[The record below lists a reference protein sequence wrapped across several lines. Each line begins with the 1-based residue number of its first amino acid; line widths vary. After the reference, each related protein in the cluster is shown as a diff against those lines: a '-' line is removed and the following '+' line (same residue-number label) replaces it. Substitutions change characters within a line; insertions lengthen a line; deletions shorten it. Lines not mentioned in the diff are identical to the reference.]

1 MELADRIVYLEKGE
15 IKGIYTPEEFRQLSE
30 QERERM
36 GRGQLIFGRCSHL
49 NPTRLPLSR
58 Y

>member
-36 GRGQLIFGRCSHL
+36 GLRAVDLRDVYKRQSNGH
-49 NPTRLPLSR
+49 P
-58 Y
+58 